1 MVDSGVLECVTQE
14 HSGSWFGGIA
24 LGLVV
29 ALMIAYWLIGG
40 LTNHGSDEQI
50 RGRLS
55 DGGSARQMCEEPLDD
70 AFSGAVATVSRS

>member
-1 MVDSGVLECVTQE
+1 
-14 HSGSWFGGIA
+14 
-24 LGLVV
+24 LVV